1 MRRGLSAVSE
11 HCSIVPTFRGPAA
24 IGIKRQYGRVMA
36 NLQRSPLWQ
45 WLAYAVTGI
54 SMLVRSKQPI
64 EATKGRVEP
73 PPLLGSSFQFP
84 DQRENA
90 DQSREAEP
98 GRGREA
104 TSPWQIPWQG
114 WKDILWRVYEQMND
128 DRILAVAGGIVFYGL
143 LALFP
148 ALTAFVSLYGLLAD
162 VSTIEQHLSLA
173 AGILP
178 GGAVAILHEQLTRL
192 TTSRTSAL
200 SFGFVFGL
208 LLAVWSA
215 NSGAK
220 AVLDG
225 LNVAYGEKEKRSF
238 IRLTLISLGFTLGAF
253 VALILAVGVVVA
265 MPIMLSFL
273 GLGAFEDSLIRIL
286 RWPALLAFVVLGLA
300 VVYRYG
306 PSRREAR
313 WSWLSVGSVAAA
325 VGWLIA
331 SVLFSWYIE
340 DFGNYNAAYGSL
352 GAAVG
357 MMMWMWISMIVI
369 LLGAEL
375 NAEIEHQTA
384 KDSTVGAEKPLG
396 RRGAVKADTVGAAQS

>member
-143 LALFP
+143 LGLFP
-148 ALTAFVSLYGLLAD
+148 ALIAFVSLYGLLAD
-162 VSTIEQHLSLA
+162 VSTINQHLSLA

-238 IRLTLISLGFTLGAF
+238 IRLTLISRA
-253 VALILAVGVVVA
+253 
-265 MPIMLSFL
+265 
-273 GLGAFEDSLIRIL
+273 
-286 RWPALLAFVVLGLA
+286 
-300 VVYRYG
+300 
-306 PSRREAR
+306 RENRA
-313 WSWLSVGSVAAA
+313 SWL
-325 VGWLIA
+325 
-331 SVLFSWYIE
+331 
-340 DFGNYNAAYGSL
+340 
-352 GAAVG
+352 
-357 MMMWMWISMIVI
+357 
-369 LLGAEL
+369 
-375 NAEIEHQTA
+375 
-384 KDSTVGAEKPLG
+384 KPPP
-396 RRGAVKADTVGAAQS
+396 T

>member
-1 MRRGLSAVSE
+1 LGLRAT
-11 HCSIVPTFRGPAA
+11 C
-24 IGIKRQYGRVMA
+24 GRLVA
-36 NLQRSPLWQ
+36 NSQRSPLWQ
-45 WLAYAVTGI
+45 WLAYGVLGV

-64 EATKGRVEP
+64 EASKGRVEP
-73 PPLLGSSFQFP
+73 PPVLGSSFRFP
-84 DQRENA
+84 DPRENV
-90 DQSREAEP
+90 DQSREEES
-98 GRGREA
+98 GRGRAA
-104 TSPWQIPWQG
+104 TSPWQIPWKG
-114 WKDILWRVYEQMND
+114 WKDILWRVYAQMND

-162 VSTIEQHLSLA
+162 VSTIDQHLSLA

-192 TTSRTSAL
+192 TATRTSAL
-200 SFGFVFGL
+200 GISFLFGL
-208 LLAVWSA
+208 LLAIWSA

-225 LNVAYGEKEKRSF
+225 LNVAYGEKEKRTF
-238 IRLTLISLGFTLGAF
+238 IRLTLISLVFTLGAF
-253 VALILAVGVVVA
+253 VALILAVGVVIVT
-265 MPIMLSFL
+265 PIVLSFI
-273 GLGAFEDSLIRIL
+273 GLGALADALFRIL

-300 VVYRYG
+300 VLYRYG

-313 WSWLSVGSVAAA
+313 WAWLSVGSVAAA
-325 VGWLIA
+325 VAWLVA

-340 DFGNYNAAYGSL
+340 NFGNYNAAYGSL
-352 GAAVG
+352 GAAIG

-384 KDSTVGAEKPLG
+384 RDSTVGSEKPLG
-396 RRGAVKADTVGAAQS
+396 RRGAAKADTVGAAQS

>member
-1 MRRGLSAVSE
+1 MASPQRRLAWE
-11 HCSIVPTFRGPAA
+11 
-24 IGIKRQYGRVMA
+24 
-36 NLQRSPLWQ
+36 
-45 WLAYAVTGI
+45 WLAYCVLGV
-54 SMLVRSKQPI
+54 SMLVRAKQPI
-64 EATKGRVEP
+64 EATKGQVEP
-73 PPLLGSSFQFP
+73 PVIGSLPQSLA
-84 DQRENA
+84 QREIS
-90 DQSREAEP
+90 DQSQEAEP

-104 TSPWQIPWQG
+104 TSPWQIPWNG
-114 WKDILWRVYEQMND
+114 WKDILWRVYAQMND

-143 LALFP
+143 IALFP

-162 VSTIEQHLSLA
+162 VSTIDQHLSLA

-208 LLAVWSA
+208 LFALWSA

-220 AVLDG
+220 AVIDG
-225 LNVAYGEKEKRSF
+225 LNVAYEEKEKRSF
-238 IRLTLISLGFTLGAF
+238 IRLTLISLVFTLGSF
-253 VALILAVGVVVA
+253 VALILAVGVVIVT
-265 MPIMLSFL
+265 PIMLSFL
-273 GLGAFEDSLIRIL
+273 GLGALADALVRIV

-300 VVYRYG
+300 VLYRYG

-313 WSWLSVGSVAAA
+313 WAWLSVGSVAAE
-325 VGWLIA
+325 VGWLVA

-340 DFGNYNAAYGSL
+340 NFGNYNAAYGSL

-357 MMMWMWISMIVI
+357 MMMWMWISLIVI

-384 KDSTVGAEKPLG
+384 KDSTVGSDKPLG
-396 RRGAVKADTVGAAQS
+396 RRGAVKADTVGAAQG

>member
-1 MRRGLSAVSE
+1 MASPQRRLAWE
-11 HCSIVPTFRGPAA
+11 
-24 IGIKRQYGRVMA
+24 
-36 NLQRSPLWQ
+36 
-45 WLAYAVTGI
+45 WLAYCVLGV
-54 SMLVRSKQPI
+54 SMLVRAKQPI
-64 EATKGRVEP
+64 EATKGQVEP
-73 PPLLGSSFQFP
+73 PVIGSLPQSLA
-84 DQRENA
+84 QREIS
-90 DQSREAEP
+90 DQSQEAEP

-104 TSPWQIPWQG
+104 TSPWQIPWNG
-114 WKDILWRVYEQMND
+114 WKDILWRVYAQMND

-162 VSTIEQHLSLA
+162 VSTIDQHLSLA

-208 LLAVWSA
+208 LFALWSA

-220 AVLDG
+220 AVIDG
-225 LNVAYGEKEKRSF
+225 LNVAYEEKEKRSF
-238 IRLTLISLGFTLGAF
+238 IRLTLISLVFTLGSF
-253 VALILAVGVVVA
+253 VALILAVGVVIVT
-265 MPIMLSFL
+265 PIMLSFL
-273 GLGAFEDSLIRIL
+273 GLGALADALVRIV

-300 VVYRYG
+300 VLYRYG

-313 WSWLSVGSVAAA
+313 WAWLSVGSVAAA
-325 VGWLIA
+325 VGWLVA

-340 DFGNYNAAYGSL
+340 NFGNYNAAYGSL

-357 MMMWMWISMIVI
+357 MMMWMWISLIVI

-384 KDSTVGAEKPLG
+384 KDSTVGSDKPLG
-396 RRGAVKADTVGAAQS
+396 RRGAVKADTVGAAQG